1 MKLCPECSKSPL
13 PFLMAFFLAS
23 VSAFLTWLTLTY
35 SQFGTVE
42 RIAGTTLVFIAVGA
56 TIVHYMLACMRRHCR
71 HGSHASH
78 HHKAAS

>member
-1 MKLCPECSKSPL
+1 MKLCPECSNSPL
-13 PFLMAFFLAS
+13 PFLMALFVAG

-42 RIAGTTLVFIAVGA
+42 RIAGTMLVFVAVGT

-71 HGSHASH
+71 HDQHASH